1 MELICVSKMVSE
13 KNKVKPKVLRIATVP
28 VYMNIVLKGQLS
40 YLNQYFDVVA
50 ATAYDEKHYNEIGNR
65 EGVVMRTID
74 LHRTIS
80 PVKDLCALFQL
91 IRLMRKEK
99 PQLIHSH
106 TPKAGLLGMV
116 AGFVCNVPVRMHTV
130 TGLPLM
136 GATGLKKKL
145 LVGLEKLTYALA
157 TGVYPNSHTLKE
169 YILTNNFTRQSK
181 LKVLL
186 NGSTN
191 GVDTSIFDASQID
204 TKENLRSLYSIT
216 KDSFVFVFVGR
227 IAKEKGI
234 EELVSAFVALTKEF
248 HGQKLQLLMIGK
260 FERQYGLLKPEIE
273 KFIENHSDI
282 ITPGRFDDVRPFYK
296 LADVF
301 VLPSYREGFPNA
313 VLEAGAMGIPSIVT
327 NINGCNEI
335 IVNEKNGLIIPVQDE
350 KALLEAMKIMLTNDA
365 GYQNMKM
372 VSRSNV
378 VDKYAR
384 KNMLE
389 ALKIEYE
396 DLLKKV
402 KC

>member
-1 MELICVSKMVSE
+1 MELICISKMVSE
-13 KNKVKPKVLRIATVP
+13 KNKIKPKILRIATVP
-28 VYMNIVLKGQLS
+28 VYMNIVLKGQLR

-80 PVKDLCALFQL
+80 PIKDLSALFQL
-91 IRLMRKEK
+91 IRLIKKEK
-99 PQLIHSH
+99 PQLIHTH
-106 TPKAGLLGMV
+106 TPKAGLLGML

-145 LVGLEKLTYALA
+145 LIGLEKLTYALT
-157 TGVYPNSHTLKE
+157 TGVYPNSHALKE
-169 YILTNNFTRQSK
+169 YILTNNFTRQCK

-204 TKENLRSLYSIT
+204 TKENLRTLYSIT

-248 HGQKLQLLMIGK
+248 PEQKFQLLLVGK
-260 FERQYGLLKPEIE
+260 FERQYGLLKQETE

-335 IVNEKNGLIIPVQDE
+335 IINGKNGLIIPVQDE
-350 KALLEAMKIMLTNDA
+350 KALLEAMKIMLTNNS
-365 GYQNMKM
+365 GYQNMQM

-389 ALKIEYE
+389 ALKTEYE

-402 KC
+402 R